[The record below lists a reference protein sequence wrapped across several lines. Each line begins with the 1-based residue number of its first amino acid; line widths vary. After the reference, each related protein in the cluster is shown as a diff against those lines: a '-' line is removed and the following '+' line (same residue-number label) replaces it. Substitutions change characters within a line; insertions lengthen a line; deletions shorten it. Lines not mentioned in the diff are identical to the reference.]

1 MKADGA
7 TQITFTATIDDSD
20 KRFLHNPVQ
29 IVIFPNSDRGTRV
42 ATEDYTISGH
52 HLVLTIDAGEEDASG
67 TLTITPVDDSIV
79 EDDENIVF
87 TSHAGG
93 GMTTSDEPAVT
104 LEDNDIPPSI
114 TLSVSP
120 SVLREGSSDTPT
132 DVTVTATLNGGVTL
146 PGRDQVLTVSLEDG
160 TAKSDDY
167 DKATVTVTIP
177 AGESSGSASLKVNV
191 KGDDKAE
198 PDETLS
204 VTGTA
209 EPFTVHPA
217 QITILDDDS
226 GRRGIVLTVSPSR
239 VREDAGATVLSV
251 TASLHGK
258 DALDV
263 DAVINLSLAD
273 GTATLADGDYSA
285 ATGTLTIPAGQL
297 YGHQHLHLHAN
308 QGRRR

>member
-1 MKADGA
+1 MK
-7 TQITFTATIDDSD
+7 SMCSSS
-20 KRFLHNPVQ
+20 R
-29 IVIFPNSDRGTRV
+29 NSDRGTRV
-42 ATEDYTISGH
+42 ATEDYTINGH
-52 HLVLTIDAGEEDASG
+52 YLRLTFAPGEESASG

-120 SVLREGSSDTPT
+120 SVLREGSSDTAT
-132 DVTVTATLNGGVTL
+132 DVTVTATLSEGGTL
-146 PGRDQVLTVSLEDG
+146 PGPTSVAVSLEDG

-167 DKATVTVTIP
+167 DKSTVTVTIP
-177 AGESSGSASLKVNV
+177 AGDSSGSANLKVNV
-191 KGDDKAE
+191 KGDDKPE

-209 EPFTVHPA
+209 APFTVHPA

-239 VREDAGATVLSV
+239 VREDAGATNLSV

-258 DALDV
+258 DALTA
-263 DAVINLSLAD
+263 DAEINLSLAD
-273 GTATLADGDYSA
+273 GTATLAGGDYTA

-297 YGHQHLHLHAN
+297 YGISTFTFTPTKDAVVESDGDRLADR
-308 QGRRR
+308 GA